1 MKITILGAG
10 PGGYEAALD
19 AAKCGHEVTLIEKEY
34 MGGTCLNCGCIPT
47 KALLA
52 SSDMLHDVRNAA
64 EFGVLNDGNI
74 TASFGVCADRK
85 EKIVT
90 GLRNGVGFLMDQNHV
105 RIVNGYG
112 RLSGGNTVT
121 AERADGGIEVIESD
135 KIILATGSSEAV
147 PPIFPYDKEHVI
159 TSKEALSLE
168 EIPESIAIV
177 GGGVIGCELGQ
188 FFARFGSKVTI
199 IEMMEHILPAEDKEA
214 AKILER
220 SLKKDGVK
228 IFCGV
233 PVKSMEINGGSVT
246 VKFGDDSSVEVEK
259 ALIAIGRKPNTGDI
273 GLDQAGIETDKRGF
287 IIVDG
292 MMRTSN
298 QDIYAIGDI
307 VPTPQLAHVAAKEG
321 FTAVDAIGGRQTAE
335 INYNAVPRCIYTDP
349 EVAGVGITEDSAKQK
364 NIAYRKG
371 TFDFKALGKAR
382 ASGKTEGM
390 VKILAD
396 ENDVIIGASIVG
408 AHASDMLSVLTLAVT
423 LGLKVND
430 VDRSI
435 FPHPSMSEA
444 IMEALHDVHKSSV
457 HKL

>member
-1 MKITILGAG
+1 
-10 PGGYEAALD
+10 
-19 AAKCGHEVTLIEKEY
+19 
-34 MGGTCLNCGCIPT
+34 
-47 KALLA
+47 
-52 SSDMLHDVRNAA
+52 
-64 EFGVLNDGNI
+64 
-74 TASFGVCADRK
+74 
-85 EKIVT
+85 
-90 GLRNGVGFLMDQNHV
+90 
-105 RIVNGYG
+105 
-112 RLSGGNTVT
+112 
-121 AERADGGIEVIESD
+121 
-135 KIILATGSSEAV
+135 
-147 PPIFPYDKEHVI
+147 
-159 TSKEALSLE
+159 
-168 EIPESIAIV
+168 
-177 GGGVIGCELGQ
+177 
-188 FFARFGSKVTI
+188 
-199 IEMMEHILPAEDKEA
+199 
-214 AKILER
+214 
-220 SLKKDGVK
+220 
-228 IFCGV
+228 
-233 PVKSMEINGGSVT
+233 
-246 VKFGDDSSVEVEK
+246 
-259 ALIAIGRKPNTGDI
+259 
-273 GLDQAGIETDKRGF
+273 
-287 IIVDG
+287 
-292 MMRTSN
+292 MRTSN